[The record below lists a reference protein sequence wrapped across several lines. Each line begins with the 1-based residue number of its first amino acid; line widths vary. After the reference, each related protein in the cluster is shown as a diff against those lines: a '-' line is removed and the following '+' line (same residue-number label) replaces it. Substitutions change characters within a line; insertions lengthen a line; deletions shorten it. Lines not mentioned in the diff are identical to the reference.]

1 MDHLIQG
8 FSLGNSAILTNVCL
22 LPLYPGLVAFLA
34 GNANNENSKKSTK
47 FLGLLVLAGVLSLML
62 IMSVIVFSLQASF
75 GIVLYWLLPLIYT
88 SIILIGITMLL
99 GFNPFNR
106 LATVQAPMLKNPYI
120 TAYLYGLF
128 LGPMT
133 LPCTGPIIVSSI
145 LLSSGSTQTLFR
157 EMGFFLAFGIG
168 FGWPLVVLPL
178 FSMSLQRRATGWLNK
193 NHGLLTRISGLIII
207 AIGVWGIKTEII
219 PQFF

>member
-1 MDHLIQG
+1 MNQLVQG
-8 FSLGNSAILTNVCL
+8 FLLGNGAILTNVCL

-34 GNANNENSKKSTK
+34 GNANNEKSQKATK
-47 FLGLLVLAGVLSLML
+47 FLGLLVLAGVLTLML
-62 IMSVIVFSLQASF
+62 IMSIIVFSLKASF
-75 GIVLYWLLPLIYT
+75 GIFLNWLLPLIYI
-88 SIILIGITMLL
+88 SIIIIGIAMLM

-133 LPCTGPIIVSSI
+133 LPCTGPIILSSI
-145 LLSSGSTQTLFR
+145 LLASGSTQTLFR

-178 FSMSLQRRATGWLNK
+178 FAMPLQRRTTGWLNK
-193 NHGLLTRISGLIII
+193 NHGLLTRISGIIII
-207 AIGVWGIKTEII
+207 AIGIWGIKTEII

>member
-1 MDHLIQG
+1 MNQLLQG
-8 FSLGNSAILTNVCL
+8 FLLGNGAILTNVCL

-34 GNANNENSKKSTK
+34 GNANNENSKRATK

-62 IMSVIVFSLQASF
+62 IMSIIVFSLQASF
-75 GIVLYWLLPLIYT
+75 GIFLSWLLPLIYI
-88 SIILIGITMLL
+88 SIIIIGIAMLL

-106 LATVQAPMLKNPYI
+106 LATVQSPMLKNPYI

-133 LPCTGPIIVSSI
+133 LPCTGPIILSSI

-178 FSMSLQRRATGWLNK
+178 FAMPLQRQATGWLNK

-207 AIGVWGIKTEII
+207 GIGLWGIKTEII